1 MTTYEPGSVIA
12 GYRIDSLIGRGG
24 MAVVYRAEDMRLG
37 RKVALKLLTPQL
49 ADNEQFR
56 QRFIQE
62 SRVAASLDHPNIVPI
77 YEAGEAD
84 GQLYIAMRYVVGHD
98 LKGLLADQGGRL
110 PLEWAL
116 RLFGQIG
123 DALDSA
129 HRAGLVHRDV
139 KPANILVAESQ
150 ERPGDVRGD
159 HAYLTDF
166 GLTKRTTEVSSG
178 LTGTGHF
185 LGTVDY
191 VSPEQIQGKPVG
203 PGTDIYALGC
213 VLYECLTGLPP
224 FRRDDDAALLWA
236 HLVETP
242 PPIAGIRPEI
252 PQAVSAVVA
261 RAMAKDPADR
271 YGSCEELVCEL
282 ESALDVP
289 TPVTALGGQR
299 TQDSGA
305 ATRGADATSDG
316 LLSEVGTVAEDVPG
330 GSRHLF
336 VRFPAPADALYET
349 VPSANYQPDLEK
361 YPEPEREHDAGSAS
375 DQREPVTDSVPLS
388 VAGDRSPDVAAAA
401 ATPSVST
408 ERPQPSGSL
417 RRRPAVWLIIVGL
430 LALALGVAAVG
441 ANLLDSVDATSVVAE
456 PADTSGGDPFTP
468 PPTPDGAAS
477 ESAPAAGGGSAP
489 DSEGGAPTED
499 VPVSGDTVGLYGGT
513 GAEACSAASM
523 ATFFD
528 THPDRAA
535 AWARAQGI
543 QPSDIRSFL
552 SSLTPVVLRTDTA
565 VTNHGFRDG
574 RANAYQAVLQAGTA
588 VMVDEHGVP
597 RVRCACGNPLDRPA
611 ARQQVR
617 YTGQTWPELGR
628 RPVTIVQP
636 APVIVEHFV
645 VLVVEQDTTVVV
657 ERLRGSDGDHDK
669 PAAPEVVEAAMAFS
683 VEDPVNAESG
693 DEPATDGSNG
703 TGDQAAT
710 DGSAG
715 AGDQAATDGSAGSG
729 GEPATDGSAG
739 SGGEPAT
746 DGSAGTGEQPATD
759 GSARA
764 GEQAAAGSSPGR
776 VTVDLG

>member
-84 GQLYIAMRYVVGHD
+84 GQLYIAMRYVVGRD

-289 TPVTALGGQR
+289 TPVTALGGLR

-349 VPSANYQPDLEK
+349 VPSANYQPALEK
-361 YPEPEREHDAGSAS
+361 YPEPEQEHDAGSAS

-388 VAGDRSPDVAAAA
+388 VAGDR
-401 ATPSVST
+401 
-408 ERPQPSGSL
+408 
-417 RRRPAVWLIIVGL
+417 
-430 LALALGVAAVG
+430 
-441 ANLLDSVDATSVVAE
+441 
-456 PADTSGGDPFTP
+456 
-468 PPTPDGAAS
+468 
-477 ESAPAAGGGSAP
+477 
-489 DSEGGAPTED
+489 
-499 VPVSGDTVGLYGGT
+499 
-513 GAEACSAASM
+513 
-523 ATFFD
+523 
-528 THPDRAA
+528 
-535 AWARAQGI
+535 
-543 QPSDIRSFL
+543 
-552 SSLTPVVLRTDTA
+552 
-565 VTNHGFRDG
+565 
-574 RANAYQAVLQAGTA
+574 
-588 VMVDEHGVP
+588 
-597 RVRCACGNPLDRPA
+597 
-611 ARQQVR
+611 
-617 YTGQTWPELGR
+617 
-628 RPVTIVQP
+628 
-636 APVIVEHFV
+636 
-645 VLVVEQDTTVVV
+645 
-657 ERLRGSDGDHDK
+657 
-669 PAAPEVVEAAMAFS
+669 
-683 VEDPVNAESG
+683 
-693 DEPATDGSNG
+693 
-703 TGDQAAT
+703 
-710 DGSAG
+710 
-715 AGDQAATDGSAGSG
+715 
-729 GEPATDGSAG
+729 
-739 SGGEPAT
+739 
-746 DGSAGTGEQPATD
+746 
-759 GSARA
+759 
-764 GEQAAAGSSPGR
+764 
-776 VTVDLG
+776 

>member
-37 RKVALKLLTPQL
+37 RKVALKLLSPQL

-62 SRVAASLDHPNIVPI
+62 SRLAASLDHPNIVPI

-84 GQLYIAMRYVVGHD
+84 GQLYIAMRYVVGPD

-150 ERPGDVRGD
+150 ERPGDARGY

-166 GLTKRTTEVSSG
+166 GLTKRTSELTGG

-213 VLYECLTGLPP
+213 VLYECLTGQPP

-242 PPIAGIRPEI
+242 SPIAGIRPDVPE
-252 PQAVSAVVA
+252 AVDAVVA

-282 ESALDVP
+282 ESALDAAGARDRAEWHANPGQRSGHAWRRRDVGRLALGGRDGRRGRARRESAPVRAVP
-289 TPVTALGGQR
+289 GPGRRLVRDRPVGERPTRPREGPRARTGARRRLRRGPARACDEFGTALGHWR
-299 TQDSGA
+299 PFARRCCRRRDPVRVDRRSA
-305 ATRGADATSDG
+305 AERFSATSSG
-316 LLSEVGTVAEDVPG
+316 
-330 GSRHLF
+330 R
-336 VRFPAPADALYET
+336 
-349 VPSANYQPDLEK
+349 
-361 YPEPEREHDAGSAS
+361 
-375 DQREPVTDSVPLS
+375 
-388 VAGDRSPDVAAAA
+388 AAHH
-401 ATPSVST
+401 
-408 ERPQPSGSL
+408 
-417 RRRPAVWLIIVGL
+417 RRPARPRSGS
-430 LALALGVAAVG
+430 GCGGGAVG

-456 PADTSGGDPFTP
+456 PADSSGGDPFTP
-468 PPTPDGAAS
+468 PPTPGDAAS
-477 ESAPAAGGGSAP
+477 EPAPPADGGSAP
-489 DSEGGAPTED
+489 DTEGGAPTED

-528 THPDRAA
+528 THPDQGSGLGPCPGD
-535 AWARAQGI
+535 RAQ
-543 QPSDIRSFL
+543 RH
-552 SSLTPVVLRTDTA
+552 PVVPEFAHSSRPPHR
-565 VTNHGFRDG
+565 HGRHQPRLPGRQGECLPSRSAGRNRGDG
-574 RANAYQAVLQAGTA
+574 G
-588 VMVDEHGVP
+588 
-597 RVRCACGNPLDRPA
+597 RVRRAP
-611 ARQQVR
+611 
-617 YTGQTWPELGR
+617 
-628 RPVTIVQP
+628 RPVCLRQP
-636 APVIVEHFV
+636 ARRARGARPGPLHRGDV
-645 VLVVEQDTTVVV
+645 V
-657 ERLRGSDGDHDK
+657 R
-669 PAAPEVVEAAMAFS
+669 
-683 VEDPVNAESG
+683 
-693 DEPATDGSNG
+693 
-703 TGDQAAT
+703 
-710 DGSAG
+710 AG
-715 AGDQAATDGSAGSG
+715 AAD
-729 GEPATDGSAG
+729 P
-739 SGGEPAT
+739 
-746 DGSAGTGEQPATD
+746 
-759 GSARA
+759 
-764 GEQAAAGSSPGR
+764 
-776 VTVDLG
+776 